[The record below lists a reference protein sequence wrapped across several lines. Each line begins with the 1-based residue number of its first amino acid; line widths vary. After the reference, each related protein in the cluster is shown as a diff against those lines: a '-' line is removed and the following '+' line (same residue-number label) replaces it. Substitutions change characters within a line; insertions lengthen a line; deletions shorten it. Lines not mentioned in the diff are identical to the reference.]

1 MLSRHEL
8 ARYVDHTLLSP
19 EATTDQVTAL
29 VEEADRL
36 GCYSVCIS
44 PVHLPVTVP
53 STLRV
58 ATVVGFPSG
67 AVPSLVKATEAA
79 WAVAH
84 GADEVDMVI
93 PIGAAVAGDVA
104 AVEADIRAV
113 RVAIPHATLKVI
125 LETAVLDDA
134 QIVASCT
141 AAATAGADFVKTS
154 TGFHPAGG
162 ATVHA
167 VELMKQTVGDRL
179 QVKAAGGIR
188 TAADAQAMIGA
199 GATRLGLSRTAQIL
213 TELG

>member
-1 MLSRHEL
+1 MLAPL
-8 ARYVDHTLLSP
+8 IDHTLLSP
-19 EATTDQVTAL
+19 EATTDEVAAL
-29 VEEADRL
+29 IAEADRL
-36 GCYSVCIS
+36 GCYAVCIS
-44 PVHLPVTVP
+44 PVHLPVAVP
-53 STLRV
+53 SGLHV

-93 PIGAAVAGDVA
+93 PVGAAVTGDFS
-104 AVEADIRAV
+104 AVEADIRTVREAV
-113 RVAIPHATLKVI
+113 PTATLKVI

-134 QIVASCT
+134 QIIAGCT
-141 AAATAGADFVKTS
+141 AAANAGADFVKTS

-188 TAADAQAMIGA
+188 TAAAAQAMVAA
-199 GATRLGLSRTAQIL
+199 GATRLGLSRTATIL
-213 TELG
+213 AELR